1 MNLNGSSINMITA
14 EESIVLYIIDS
25 IGDKKQQRDFIE
37 KVIAASKKKKLKS
50 KVEAVV
56 NRAYTM
62 TEVLG
67 LKQDKPLSIQDLRTE
82 INSLKIELVQLRRRI
97 EILELANKKQKD
109 DDSDLKLFENSELN
123 IGESSNTPQEYLI
136 IIEQIISIKYV
147 LRIKIIIN

>member
-25 IGDKKQQRDFIE
+25 IEDKKQQRDFIE

>member
-25 IGDKKQQRDFIE
+25 IEDKKQQRDFIE

-56 NRAYTM
+56 NHAYTM